1 MSQQPPRNGRNR
13 WWTAVEFLG
22 FCSIYFIWGELSR
35 WTCTTWSW
43 QVHGVDGGILLWYV
57 GRSLRRS
64 LVSAQRI
71 ISKTELCGTEITL
84 KISRWAMICLVCTS
98 VCCRCLCRIATCYSP
113 GKELMII
120 YDWQIVCA
128 TLCLSEEDTRDLGR
142 NCNVIYNRSKLLFR
156 FNLSWAFKVWKLE
169 KLRDYNCINLC
180 FRLQHFLFINL
191 IHSLASPSSVVG
203 WNCRQSTLHHH
214 NNYKWKRG
222 STGNQ
227 SRETGYLTQTHKG
240 EQSRATVGG
249 GVLLFIGKITFTC
262 NA

>member
-1 MSQQPPRNGRNR
+1 MFG
-13 WWTAVEFLG
+13 LY
-22 FCSIYFIWGELSR
+22 FCLLSLSLSYCDVLFSR
-35 WTCTTWSW
+35 K
-43 QVHGVDGGILLWYV
+43 GVDDNLW
-57 GRSLRRS
+57 L
-64 LVSAQRI
+64 AD
-71 ISKTELCGTEITL
+71 
-84 KISRWAMICLVCTS
+84 
-98 VCCRCLCRIATCYSP
+98 CLCH
-113 GKELMII
+113 
-120 YDWQIVCA
+120 
-128 TLCLSEEDTRDLGR
+128 TLEALSEADTRDLGR

-203 WNCRQSTLHHH
+203 WNCRQSTFYHH

-240 EQSRATVGG
+240 KQSRATVGG